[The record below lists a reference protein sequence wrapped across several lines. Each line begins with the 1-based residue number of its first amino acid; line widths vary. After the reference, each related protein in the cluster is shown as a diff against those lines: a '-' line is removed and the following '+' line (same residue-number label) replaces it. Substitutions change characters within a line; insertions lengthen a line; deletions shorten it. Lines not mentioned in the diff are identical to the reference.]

1 MRRLLFIAT
10 ALALVTALLAACG
23 SDDSFI
29 EPASKGTTHSTA
41 ANSADHAARSVRIAA
56 RSFEY
61 DPAEIRAKAGE
72 NLAIV
77 LTSEDVLHDF
87 VIDELNVY
95 IAADVG
101 MTKVKGMRAGK
112 AGRYTFYCS
121 LPGHLQAGMEG
132 TLIVE

>member
-1 MRRLLFIAT
+1 MRRLLFT
-10 ALALVTALLAACG
+10 VTTLALTSILLIACG
-23 SDDSFI
+23 SDDNSTTT
-29 EPASKGTTHSTA
+29 PSRGATTSTHGGT
-41 ANSADHAARSVRIAA
+41 RGILVAA

-77 LTSEDVLHDF
+77 LTSEDVFHDF
-87 VIDELNVY
+87 VIDELNAY

-101 MTKVKGMRAGK
+101 NTRVKGLLAEK
-112 AGRYTFYCS
+112 AGRYTYYCS
-121 LPGHLQAGMEG
+121 IPGHREGGMEG